1 MSERLSDKDLSELA
15 SADRLDIGSPFML
28 WCSNLAAVETQRW
41 RAAFAWLERVS
52 GSVEGPGI
60 YEGPGWCAWA
70 DDTRKHA
77 IGDTVLEAIEAL
89 RAKVEAKP

>member
-1 MSERLSDKDLSELA
+1 MSDTLSDKTIDHFVNDFYHDLA
-15 SADRLDIGSPFML
+15 SDYAKAKIKAMSAEL
-28 WCSNLAAVETQRW
+28 QRW

-52 GSVEGPGI
+52 GSVEGPG
-60 YEGPGWCAWA
+60 WCAWA
-70 DDTRKHA
+70 DDTGKHA